1 MKRENKIILSLIGL
15 FLLSIFIGSLKTGN
29 DNSEFST
36 SASFMNSKAKFGI
49 VHLYGPISIGAPP
62 SQFNPYSVE
71 NIIQNINSFA
81 KDKSVKALIIRI
93 NSPGGTVGASQEL
106 FQALKNYKAETGA
119 PIVVSIGDVGA
130 SGAYWVSM
138 AADAIFANEGS
149 LVGSIGVIISSPDLT
164 KATEKFGIGMN
175 TFTSGPY
182 KDILSMFRDMRE
194 DEQVIVQ
201 ELIDDVHMQFI
212 EVVAK
217 GRNKSI
223 AEAKKYA
230 DGRIFTGKQAVKA
243 GLIDQTGSLQDAID
257 YTKIRTG
264 ITGEVE
270 LVTVEEN
277 SLQHMLKIV
286 KKRLNSQINL
296 PFQNSGLGQINIQAQ

>member
-1 MKRENKIILSLIGL
+1 MKKETKIILSLIGL
-15 FLLSIFIGSLKTGN
+15 FLVSIFIGSLKTN
-29 DNSEFST
+29 KHSSEFSA
-36 SASFMNSKAKFGI
+36 SSSFMNKGERFGI

-71 NIIQNINSFA
+71 NIIHTINSFS
-81 KDKSVKALIIRI
+81 KDKSIKALIIRI

-106 FQALKNYKAETGA
+106 YQALKNYKAKTGA

-164 KATEKFGIGMN
+164 KASEKFGIGMN

-194 DEQVIVQ
+194 DEHLIVQ

-223 AEAKKYA
+223 AEAKTYA

-243 GLIDQTGSLQDAID
+243 GLIDQTGSLQDAVD
-257 YTKIRTG
+257 YAKLRTG
-264 ITGEVE
+264 ITGEVS
-270 LVTVEEN
+270 LISVEEN
-277 SLQHMLKIV
+277 SIQHMLKLL
-286 KKRLNSQINL
+286 KKRLNTQLSL
-296 PFQNSGLGQINIQAQ
+296 PFQNSGLGQVNIQAQ